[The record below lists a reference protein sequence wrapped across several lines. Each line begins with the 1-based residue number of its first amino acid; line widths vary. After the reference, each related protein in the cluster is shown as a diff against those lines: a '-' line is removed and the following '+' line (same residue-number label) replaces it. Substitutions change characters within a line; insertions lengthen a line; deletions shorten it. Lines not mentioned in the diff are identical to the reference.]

1 MSGLDAMIPAPD
13 HSHGAHGH
21 GTGHK
26 WLDILVAVSAIFIS
40 VVSLVVSIEHGRT
53 MEKMVD
59 QNQKMVEASTLPLLT
74 EDTNV
79 TSDPAHPEKSQ
90 VKIELKN
97 SGIGPATIDRFEVSY
112 KGKNY
117 DSSQPSLTGLLKD
130 CCAWALST
138 IHTALASSASSVT
151 GNVLLPREKI
161 LIFGIAPR
169 TPELLGAL
177 REANDS
183 LKMKAC
189 YCSVL
194 DQCWETN
201 FDHRRPTPVAECK
214 VKPDEK
220 LW

>member
-59 QNQKMVEASTLPLLT
+59 QNQKMVEASTLPILSLGGNML
-74 EDTNV
+74 DTDGKRVEQIVLANEG
-79 TSDPAHPEKSQ
+79 T
-90 VKIELKN
+90 
-97 SGIGPATIDRFEVSY
+97 GPARIDRFEVRY
-112 KGKNY
+112 KGVSY
-117 DSSQPSLTGLLKD
+117 TDPHQLYMD
-130 CCAWALST
+130 CCAAALTQKKGGTSWHGVYYANVSGT
-138 IHTALASSASSVT
+138 VIVPHDKRQPIDIESAST
-151 GNVLLPREKI
+151 NVPMMDAIER
-161 LIFGIAPR
+161 AR
-169 TPELLGAL
+169 
-177 REANDS
+177 DDM
-183 LKMKAC
+183 KMKAC

-194 DQCWETN
+194 NECWETN
-201 FDHRRPTPVAECK
+201 FDRQRPTPVAECK